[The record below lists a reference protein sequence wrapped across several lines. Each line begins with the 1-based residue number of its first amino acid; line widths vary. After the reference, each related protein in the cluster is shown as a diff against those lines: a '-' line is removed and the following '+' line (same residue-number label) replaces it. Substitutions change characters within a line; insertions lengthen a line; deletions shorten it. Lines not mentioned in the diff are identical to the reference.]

1 MKLITEEI
9 KTKLASNKGDANVD
23 KPYLKLFSPTGSATW
38 LITEIVDEDTLFGLC
53 DLGMGFPELG
63 YVSLQELESVE
74 LPFGLKIERDM
85 YFTPDK
91 TLKEY
96 ASVAREHSRIVT
108 EDSLLNDPLIKL
120 IFKLNIN
127 GAQLIGGVEQDVRD
141 LTINGIRVVSNG
153 NMDTHAVEEI
163 MEINETNVNTLEN
176 LQ

>member
-9 KTKLASNKGDANVD
+9 KAKLASNKGDANVD
-23 KPYLKLFSPTGSATW
+23 KPYLKLFSPTGAATW

-91 TLKEY
+91 TLSEY
-96 ASVAREHSRIVT
+96 TELARQHQRIVMNEAT
-108 EDSLLNDPLIKL
+108 DPVINMM
-120 IFKLNIN
+120 NIL
-127 GAQLIGGVEQDVRD
+127 ADD
-141 LTINGIRVVSNG
+141 
-153 NMDTHAVEEI
+153 
-163 MEINETNVNTLEN
+163 
-176 LQ
+176 

>member
-23 KPYLKLFSPTGSATW
+23 KPYLKLFSPTGAATW

-63 YVSLQELESVE
+63 YVSLQELESVT

-91 TLKEY
+91 TLSEY
-96 ASVAREHSRIVT
+96 TELARQHQRIVMNEST
-108 EDSLLNDPLIKL
+108 DPVINMM
-120 IFKLNIN
+120 NIL
-127 GAQLIGGVEQDVRD
+127 ADD
-141 LTINGIRVVSNG
+141 
-153 NMDTHAVEEI
+153 
-163 MEINETNVNTLEN
+163 
-176 LQ
+176 